1 VPRKNQADFKTLE
14 IPENS
19 KYTFMTVEEIKNHVS
34 PDNYMEYMMTVNGKV
49 IKYIGNIHDLN

>member
-34 PDNYMEYMMTVNGKV
+34 PDNYMEYIMTVNGKE
-49 IKYIGNIHDLN
+49 IKYIGNIHDHN